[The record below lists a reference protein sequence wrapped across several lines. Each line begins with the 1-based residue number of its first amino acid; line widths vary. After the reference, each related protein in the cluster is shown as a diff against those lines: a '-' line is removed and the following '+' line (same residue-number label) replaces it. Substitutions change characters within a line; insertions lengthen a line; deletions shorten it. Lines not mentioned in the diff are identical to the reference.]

1 MKKITSMLAAACIA
15 LPAAAAAPDWGPADT
30 IACYNVGPGME
41 YTKIL
46 YPDMPLL
53 IWYCT
58 IDLTNEYNK
67 IEQVQSNHIGARR
80 EPLGHRNALQGK
92 FPTGS

>member
-1 MKKITSMLAAACIA
+1 MLAAACIA

-53 IWYCT
+53 I
-58 IDLTNEYNK
+58 
-67 IEQVQSNHIGARR
+67 
-80 EPLGHRNALQGK
+80 
-92 FPTGS
+92 